1 MACLAAT
8 AVAGV
13 DSLGSRHILQ
23 GSQCGAG
30 HWGALRQWRNKGDG
44 PGIAPSFEPEGDIY
58 RGGDLLLCTLT
69 VSLGWWLRK
78 TVVESGFREG
88 KFWCGMR
95 VVRPVWMLGSDEMRA
110 WMRAEGT
117 GYAEVGKEFKLF
129 SFNMKSI
136 TD

>member
-1 MACLAAT
+1 MRCWP
-8 AVAGV
+8 
-13 DSLGSRHILQ
+13 LGS
-23 GSQCGAG
+23 S
-30 HWGALRQWRNKGDG
+30 RQWRNNGDG

-69 VSLGWWLRK
+69 VSLGLWLRK
-78 TVVESGFREG
+78 TVVETGFREG
-88 KFWCGMR
+88 KFWCRMR

-129 SFNMKSI
+129 SFNMKNI
-136 TD
+136 TE